1 MAKQKDYVLVI
12 IPTHNRAEL
21 LPEAIES
28 VLAQDY
34 SYITIAIVD
43 DGSTDDTPI
52 LCARYAKEN
61 PDRFLYQYNENGGC
75 ARARN
80 RGLALIDDKIGF
92 VCFLDSDDRLLPGK
106 IRREVKLLK
115 NNPEASFSY
124 GDYVLYHEETG
135 REELRKVAA
144 AGKSEDFA
152 REHFLTNEAK
162 VAAVLYRAEAVR
174 DRRFREDLRYNED
187 SEFLQRIAIERKGV
201 YCPEPSCWVR
211 SHAGSKS
218 RNLIEI
224 HKAVL
229 RASLDILDSYPSF
242 CQSFAPLADRRI
254 KQIKKVLLRELIL
267 NGLWDEAEQYAK
279 GIVETFF
286 IRWRLSTF
294 YRFRRYVGW
303 ILSRYL

>member
-34 SYITIAIVD
+34 PYIKIAIVD

-75 ARARN
+75 ASARN
-80 RGLALIDDKIGF
+80 RGLEFITSDIGY
-92 VCFLDSDDRLLPGK
+92 VCFLDSDDRLMPGK
-106 IRREVKLLK
+106 LRGEVELLRK
-115 NNPEASFSY
+115 NQNADFTY
-124 GDYVLYHEETG
+124 GDYVVYNQETR

-144 AGKSEDFA
+144 AGKPENFA
-152 REHFLTNEAK
+152 IQHFLTNDANP
-162 VAAVLYRAEAVR
+162 AGILYRAEIVR
-174 DRRFREDLRYNED
+174 HRRFREDLRYNED
-187 SEFLQRIAIERKGV
+187 SEFLQRIAIECKGV

-242 CQSFAPLADRRI
+242 YQSFAPLADRRI
-254 KQIKKVLLRELIL
+254 KQIKKALLRELIL